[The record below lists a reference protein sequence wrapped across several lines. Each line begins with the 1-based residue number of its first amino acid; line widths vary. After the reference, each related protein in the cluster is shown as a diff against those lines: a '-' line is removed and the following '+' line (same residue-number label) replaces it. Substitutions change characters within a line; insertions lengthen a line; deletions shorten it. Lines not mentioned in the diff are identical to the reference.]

1 MIGPRPTVG
10 IVDYGVGNHTS
21 VLRCV
26 RQLGFRARISQQPEH
41 LDQADVLLLPGVGAF
56 PTAMERLHASALV
69 GYLQRSA
76 QLGRPLI
83 GICLGMQLLSTRG
96 WEGAKDDEPT
106 PGLNLI
112 GGDVCRLEAGP
123 DLPLPHVGWN
133 AVEWLQPHLPLA
145 AGFPPGGDLYFVH
158 SYAFR
163 CAEAGHSLARSD
175 YGGSFSAVVG
185 NPATNSWGM
194 QFHPEKSQKLGR
206 RLLENF
212 LALSPC

>member
-1 MIGPRPTVG
+1 MASPRVLIVEAGLGNIGSVAAALDRL
-10 IVDYGVGNHTS
+10 GV
-21 VLRCV
+21 VAE
-26 RQLGFRARISQQPEH
+26 RQTTPPQKAEAYTH
-41 LDQADVLLLPGVGAF
+41 LMLPGVGSFSAG
-56 PTAMERLHASALV
+56 MEALARLGWQQWLPEVWQAS
-69 GYLQRSA
+69 
-76 QLGRPLI
+76 GRPLL

-163 CAEAGHSLARSD
+163 CAEAGHCLARSD

-212 LALSPC
+212 LALTPC